1 LHSLNS
7 KEKMFKI
14 KNILLPTDF
23 SKTSLTAANY
33 AVELADDYKAK
44 LHILNVLEKTPPILA
59 IRSLDLSREKI
70 IESIDADAQANLL
83 DCVKKIKRIR
93 DVEINSVIRKGIDYE
108 EIIKYSTEKKIDI
121 IVIATHGRTGLMH
134 TLLGS
139 VAEKV
144 IRYSKIP
151 VLVIT
156 PPSKS

>member
-1 LHSLNS
+1 
-7 KEKMFKI
+7 MFKV

-23 SKTSLTAANY
+23 SKISLTAAEY
-33 AVELADDYKAK
+33 AVELANQYQAK

-70 IESIDADAQANLL
+70 IESIDNDAKQQLEE
-83 DCVKKIKRIR
+83 CVKKIKKLG
-93 DVEINSVIRKGIDYE
+93 DVEVIPAIRKGVDYE
-108 EIIKYSTEKKIDI
+108 EIIKYSKEKKIDI
-121 IVIATHGRTGLMH
+121 IVIATHGRTGILH

-151 VLVIT
+151 VLVTT
-156 PPSKS
+156 PRSK

>member
-1 LHSLNS
+1 
-7 KEKMFKI
+7 MFKI

-23 SKTSLTAANY
+23 SKISLTAAEY
-33 AVELADDYKAK
+33 AVELAKEYNAK
-44 LHILNVLEKTPPILA
+44 LHILSIVEKTPPILA

-70 IESIDADAQANLL
+70 LESIDADAKEQM
-83 DCVKKIKRIR
+83 DSCVKKIKKLGN
-93 DVEINSVIRKGIDYE
+93 VEVIPVIRKGIDYE
-108 EIIKYSTEKKIDI
+108 EIIKYSEEKKIDV
-121 IVIATHGRTGLMH
+121 IVIATHGRTGLLH

-151 VLVIT
+151 VLVTT

>member
-1 LHSLNS
+1 
-7 KEKMFKI
+7 MFKV

-23 SKTSLTAANY
+23 SKISLTAAEY
-33 AVELADDYKAK
+33 AVELAKEYKAK
-44 LHILNVLEKTPPILA
+44 LHLLNVLEKTPPILA

-70 IESIDADAQANLL
+70 IESIDADAKSQLSE
-83 DCVKKIKRIR
+83 CTKKVKKFG
-93 DVEINSVIRKGIDYE
+93 DVEIIPIIRKGVDYE
-108 EIIKYSTEKKIDI
+108 EIIKYSKEKKIDI
-121 IVIATHGRTGLMH
+121 IVIATHGRTGILH

-151 VLVIT
+151 VLVTT